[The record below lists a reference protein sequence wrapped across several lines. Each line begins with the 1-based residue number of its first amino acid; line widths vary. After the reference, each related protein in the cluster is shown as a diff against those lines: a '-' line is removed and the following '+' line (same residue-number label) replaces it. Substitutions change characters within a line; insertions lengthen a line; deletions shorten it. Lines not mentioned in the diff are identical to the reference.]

1 VSAVTPP
8 LRVLLVDDEP
18 PALARLRRLLGEM
31 PGIVVAGEAGDGI
44 EALDAVKRLRP
55 DALLIDVQMPE
66 VSGDEVAASMAADGP
81 AVIFVTAFERYALQ
95 AFDAAAV
102 DYLLKPVDPERLARA
117 LGRLRDRRGPQQ
129 PPSPRHLL
137 VEERGCVHAI
147 AIDSIAWLAAA
158 DNYVELHA
166 ADGGYWL
173 LRRTLSALLS
183 ELGPAFQRIH
193 RSRAVALSAVAEVLP
208 TNKGDALVRLSG
220 GTELPCSRG
229 HRAALVEALRQRR

>member
-1 VSAVTPP
+1 MSTVTPP

-55 DALLIDVQMPE
+55 DALLLDVQMPE
-66 VSGDEVAASMAADGP
+66 VSGIEVAASMAADGP

-117 LGRLRDRRGPQQ
+117 LGRLRDRRGVQR

-137 VEERGCVHAI
+137 VEERGCVRAI

-166 ADGGYWL
+166 ADGRHWL

-183 ELGPAFQRIH
+183 ELGPSFQRIH